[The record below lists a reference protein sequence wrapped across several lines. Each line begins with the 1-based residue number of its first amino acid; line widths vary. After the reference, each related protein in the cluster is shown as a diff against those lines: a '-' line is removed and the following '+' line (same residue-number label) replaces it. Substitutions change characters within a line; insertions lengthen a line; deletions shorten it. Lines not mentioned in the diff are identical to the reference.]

1 MGNFKVEMLSFSA
14 RLPSVKIS
22 EKNIGLV
29 EIYSNNTKNSPKN
42 RPNESFLVDDYS

>member
-1 MGNFKVEMLSFSA
+1 MGNLKVEMLSFSA

-22 EKNIGLV
+22 EKTIGIVESYSDNI
-29 EIYSNNTKNSPKN
+29 KNLPKN